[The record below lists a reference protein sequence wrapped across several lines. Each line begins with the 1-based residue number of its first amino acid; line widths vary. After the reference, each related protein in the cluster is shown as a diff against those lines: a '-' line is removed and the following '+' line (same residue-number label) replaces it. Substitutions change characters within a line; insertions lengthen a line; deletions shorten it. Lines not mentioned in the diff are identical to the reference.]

1 VLALP
6 LADRPSGRGS
16 GRLEGILKRASRV
29 EARIMR
35 VTTGSSRRAVLLAGL
50 LGGLASGGCTLH
62 QAGVTPPDDRIF
74 FPSGGVVDPEG
85 GWLYVVNSNSDLRY
99 NAGTIVAIDLTAAR
113 LAYLAAQGTAPLC
126 AYDPR
131 YVPTSNQLP
140 CWDTTDRNILNVDD
154 HGLIDRSATVRIG
167 SFAGT
172 PLIQTFTD
180 AQVTMSD
187 PSGAAHAVDRRLFVP
202 VRGDTSITFMN
213 LAHASSP
220 QRFYCTGDR
229 ESPVRAL
236 ANGETGALAQEP
248 FAACDPQWRITR
260 EDDPLQSSSYANV
273 PDDQIVRL
281 PDEPY
286 ALALDDTTNLLF
298 VGHLRGYV
306 SLIDVSIGDPRQVP
320 SLVNVNNGV
329 VGADASG
336 SIGITSLTIHPNGSN
351 CGKEIYAASRFRPQ
365 ANAFG
370 VYGLNQ
376 ATRCVG
382 KAQGSADAEGLVIV
396 PNGASL
402 STGVAGSDTRGVEFV
417 NSKYV
422 PPGALLPPVPQNQN
436 SSPDRAFLIQR
447 NPPTMVGIDLSTQL
461 PLSTMEIC
469 QGPTQLAQPKDLQGN
484 PLFGIPLL
492 FITCFDSG
500 ELYIV
505 DPSVPQIR
513 TIIPVGREPINTVFD
528 PNDPTRAYVIT
539 FGENNVSVV
548 DLDPLSPTVNRVI
561 ERIGYPSPTP
571 RDVGDQ

>member
-1 VLALP
+1 
-6 LADRPSGRGS
+6 
-16 GRLEGILKRASRV
+16 
-29 EARIMR
+29 M
-35 VTTGSSRRAVLLAGL
+35 TTGGSRRAILLAGV
-50 LGGLASGGCTLH
+50 LGGLALGGCTLH
-62 QAGVTPPDDRIF
+62 QAGVTPPDNRIF
-74 FPSGGVVDPEG
+74 FPSGGVVDPDG

-113 LAYLAAQGTAPLC
+113 LAYLAAQGTAPRC
-126 AYDPR
+126 SYDPR
-131 YVPTSNQLP
+131 YVPPPADHSS
-140 CWDTTDRNILNVDD
+140 CWDTTDPNILNVDEQP
-154 HGLIDRSATVRIG
+154 LIDRGATVRIG

-172 PLIQTFTD
+172 PLIQTFPD
-180 AQVTMSD
+180 QSD
-187 PSGAAHAVDRRLFVP
+187 VSAPAAPPHTVDRRMFVP

-213 LAHASSP
+213 LAHAPSA
-220 QRFYCTGDR
+220 QRFYCTGGRQSPD
-229 ESPVRAL
+229 PVRRTDA
-236 ANGETGALAQEP
+236 GETGALAQEP

-260 EDDPLQSSSYANV
+260 EDDPLQSATYANV

-306 SLIDVSIGDPRQVP
+306 SLIDATIDNPTQSP

-336 SIGITSLTIHPNGSN
+336 SIGITSLTVHPNGST

-365 ANAFG
+365 ANAFV
-370 VYGLNQ
+370 VYGLSQ
-376 ATRCVG
+376 TTRCEG
-382 KAQGSADAEGLVIV
+382 HGDGSAEAEGLVIV
-396 PNGASL
+396 PDGASL
-402 STGVAGSDTRGVEFV
+402 STGIAGSDTRGIEFV

-422 PPGALLPPVPQNQN
+422 PPGALLPPLPQNQN

-469 QGPTQLAQPKDLQGN
+469 QGPTQLVQPKDAQGE
-484 PLFGIPLL
+484 PLFGVPLL

-539 FGENNVSVV
+539 FGQNNVSVV

>member
-1 VLALP
+1 M
-6 LADRPSGRGS
+6 
-16 GRLEGILKRASRV
+16 RL
-29 EARIMR
+29 
-35 VTTGSSRRAVLLAGL
+35 TTGGSRRAVWLAGL
-50 LGGLASGGCTLH
+50 LGGLALGGCTLH

-99 NAGTIVAIDLTAAR
+99 NAGTVVAIDLTMAR
-113 LAYLAAQGTAPLC
+113 LAYALAAGTAPLC
-126 AYDPR
+126 SYDPR
-131 YVPTSNQLP
+131 YVPPADDHAS
-140 CWDTTDRNILNVDD
+140 CWDTTDPNILNVDD
-154 HGLIDRSATVRIG
+154 QKLIDRSSTVRIG

-172 PLIQTFTD
+172 PLIQTFQPDTK
-180 AQVTMSD
+180 D
-187 PSGAAHAVDRRLFVP
+187 PSVPPRILDRRMFVP
-202 VRGDTSITFMN
+202 VRGDTSITFMI
-213 LAHASSP
+213 LAHTPSS
-220 QRFYCTGDR
+220 QRFYCTGGR
-229 ESPVRAL
+229 VSPDPLNRTLGGQA
-236 ANGETGALAQEP
+236 P
-248 FAACDPQWRITR
+248 FATCEGPWRITR
-260 EDDPLQSSSYANV
+260 EDDPLETASFASI

-306 SLIDVSIGDPRQVP
+306 SLIDAALGDTTVTPQ
-320 SLVNVNNGV
+320 LVGLNNGI
-329 VGADASG
+329 VGADAAG
-336 SIGITSLTIHPNGSN
+336 SIGITSLTIHPSN
-351 CGKEIYAASRFRPQ
+351 STCGKEIYAASRFRPQ
-365 ANAFG
+365 ANAFV
-370 VYGLNQ
+370 VYGLNDV
-376 ATRCVG
+376 TRCQG
-382 KAQGSADAEGLVIV
+382 PMNPGSAASEGLVIV
-396 PNGASL
+396 PNGASV
-402 STGVAGSDTRGVEFV
+402 SSGIAGSDTRGIEFV

-422 PPGALLPPVPQNQN
+422 PPGALLPPLPQNQN

-447 NPPTMVGIDLSTQL
+447 NPPTLVGVDLSTQL

-469 QGPTQLAQPKDLQGN
+469 QGPTQLVQPKDSHGD
-484 PLFGIPLL
+484 PLFGVPLL

-513 TIIPVGREPINTVFD
+513 TVIPVGREPINTVFD
-528 PNDPTRAYVIT
+528 PTDPTRAYVIT

>member
-1 VLALP
+1 
-6 LADRPSGRGS
+6 
-16 GRLEGILKRASRV
+16 
-29 EARIMR
+29 
-35 VTTGSSRRAVLLAGL
+35 L
-50 LGGLASGGCTLH
+50 LGGLALAGCTLH
-62 QAGVTPPDDRIF
+62 QAGVTPPDNRIF

-113 LAYLAAQGTAPLC
+113 LTYMGAKGTAQLC
-126 AYDPR
+126 SYDPR
-131 YVPTSNQLP
+131 YVPPPSEHSP
-140 CWDTTDRNILNVDD
+140 CWDSIDPNILNVDD
-154 HGLIDRSATVRIG
+154 QTLIDRGATVRIG
-167 SFAGT
+167 SFGGT
-172 PLIQTFTD
+172 PLIQTFPDQLEAT
-180 AQVTMSD
+180 A
-187 PSGAAHAVDRRLFVP
+187 PSEPAHPVDRRLFVP

-213 LAHASSP
+213 LAHAPSP

-229 ESPVRAL
+229 RGPDPKKRTVDGDASL
-236 ANGETGALAQEP
+236 APQEP
-248 FAACDPQWRITR
+248 FAACTAQWHITR
-260 EDDPLQSSSYANV
+260 ENDPLQLGSYANV

-286 ALALDDTTNLLF
+286 SLALDDTTNLLF

-306 SLIDVSIGDPRQVP
+306 SLIDASLDNPTQSP
-320 SLVNVNNGV
+320 SLVNVSNGV

-336 SIGITSLTIHPNGSN
+336 AIGITSLTVHPNGST

-365 ANAFG
+365 ANAFV
-370 VYGLNQ
+370 VYGLKQ
-376 ATRCVG
+376 TTRCQG
-382 KAQGSADAEGLVIV
+382 HGDGDAQAEGLVIV
-396 PNGASL
+396 PDGASL
-402 STGVAGSDTRGVEFV
+402 SSGVAGSDTRGVEFV

-422 PPGALLPPVPQNQN
+422 PPGGLLPPLPQNQN

-447 NPPTMVGIDLSTQL
+447 NPPTMVGIDLSTQQ

-469 QGPTQLAQPKDLQGN
+469 QGPTQLVQPKDLQGN
-484 PLFGIPLL
+484 PLFGVPLL

-548 DLDPLSPTVNRVI
+548 DLDPTSPTVNRVI

>member
-1 VLALP
+1 
-6 LADRPSGRGS
+6 
-16 GRLEGILKRASRV
+16 
-29 EARIMR
+29 MR
-35 VTTGSSRRAVLLAGL
+35 VTTGGSRRAVWLAGL
-50 LGGLASGGCTLH
+50 LGGLALGGCTLH

-99 NAGTIVAIDLTAAR
+99 NAGTIVAIDLLAAR
-113 LAYLAAQGTAPLC
+113 LAYATAQGTAPLC
-126 AYDPR
+126 SYDPR
-131 YVPTSNQLP
+131 YVPPASDHSS
-140 CWDTTDRNILNVDD
+140 CWDTTDPNILNVDEQK
-154 HGLIDRSATVRIG
+154 LIDRTSTVRIG

-172 PLIQTFTD
+172 PLIQTFP
-180 AQVTMSD
+180 D
-187 PSGAAHAVDRRLFVP
+187 PGVDRRMFVP

-213 LAHASSP
+213 LAHVPAV
-220 QRFYCTGDR
+220 QRFYCTGGR
-229 ESPVRAL
+229 ASPNPANRSPVGSSL
-236 ANGETGALAQEP
+236 AGQEP
-248 FAACDPQWRITR
+248 FAACEGQWRITR
-260 EDDPLQSSSYANV
+260 EDDPLETGSFASI
-273 PDDQIVRL
+273 PDDQVVRL

-286 ALALDDTTNLLF
+286 ALALDDTTDLLF

-306 SLIDVSIGDPRQVP
+306 SLIDAALGDTTLTPE
-320 SLVNVNNGV
+320 LVNLSNGV
-329 VGADASG
+329 VGADAAG
-336 SIGITSLTIHPNGSN
+336 SIGITSLTIHPSTSS

-365 ANAFG
+365 ANAFV
-370 VYGLNQ
+370 VYGLND
-376 ATRCVG
+376 ATRCQG
-382 KAQGSADAEGLVIV
+382 KSSGSAASEGLVIV

-402 STGVAGSDTRGVEFV
+402 SSGIAGSDTRGIEFV

-436 SSPDRAFLIQR
+436 SSPDRAFLVQR
-447 NPPTMVGIDLSTQL
+447 NPPTLVGIDLSTQL
-461 PLSTMEIC
+461 PLSTMEVC
-469 QGPTQLAQPKDLQGN
+469 QGPTQLVQPKDPHGD
-484 PLFGIPLL
+484 PLFGVPLL

-513 TIIPVGREPINTVFD
+513 SVIPVGREPINTVFD

>member
-1 VLALP
+1 V
-6 LADRPSGRGS
+6 
-16 GRLEGILKRASRV
+16 
-29 EARIMR
+29 
-35 VTTGSSRRAVLLAGL
+35 
-50 LGGLASGGCTLH
+50 LGGLALAGCTLH
-62 QAGVTPPDDRIF
+62 QAGVTPPDNRIF
-74 FPSGGVVDPEG
+74 FPSGGVVDPDG

-113 LAYLAAQGTAPLC
+113 LTYLAAQGGNAPLC
-126 AYDPR
+126 SYDPR
-131 YVPTSNQLP
+131 YVPPAADHSS
-140 CWDTTDRNILNVDD
+140 CWDTTDPNILNVDD
-154 HGLIDRSATVRIG
+154 QGLIDRGATVRIG

-172 PLIQTFTD
+172 PLIQTFTED
-180 AQVTMSD
+180 QVMTNEMASAM
-187 PSGAAHAVDRRLFVP
+187 PNVTPHRADRRLFIP

-213 LAHASSP
+213 LAHAPSP
-220 QRFYCTGDR
+220 QRFYCTGGR
-229 ESPVRAL
+229 QSPDPVMRGT
-236 ANGETGALAQEP
+236 NGDGQMPAQEP
-248 FAACDPQWRITR
+248 FAACDPEWRITR
-260 EDDPLQSSSYANV
+260 EDDPLQSPTHPNI
-273 PDDQIVRL
+273 PDDQIVRM

-306 SLIDVSIGDPRQVP
+306 SLIDAAIGNTTEEP

-336 SIGITSLTIHPNGSN
+336 AIGITSLTIHPNGSN

-370 VYGLNQ
+370 VYGLG
-376 ATRCVG
+376 ASTRCQG
-382 KAQGSADAEGLVIV
+382 QEQGSAQAEGLVIV

-422 PPGALLPPVPQNQN
+422 PPSALLPPVPQNQN

-484 PLFGIPLL
+484 PLFGVPML